1 VEVGELLREWRRR
14 RRLSQLDL
22 AIQADVSSR
31 HISFVE
37 TGRTVPSRRMVLHLA
52 EHLQVPLRERNR
64 LLVAAGYAPVF
75 RERPLDAPDLRAA
88 RQALRQILR
97 AHLPNP
103 AVVVDRRWNL
113 LLANDAARV
122 LLAGAAPALLEPP
135 VNMMRLGLHPD
146 GFARRLVNE
155 AQVRR
160 FLLSRLAH
168 QAHQTGDPELLALH
182 AELAGHG
189 DGDGDGDDE
198 PPDPAEIAMPL
209 RITYDRAEPS
219 FLSTITT
226 FGAAFDITLDDIVVE
241 ALYPHRRRDGGRA
254 AGVRHPRGVER
265 RPLSAAGRGQVRGTT
280 SGPGT
285 IRPVSAPSCS
295 TSIVTTSPGFSH
307 G

>member
-1 VEVGELLREWRRR
+1 VSVGDLLREWRRR
-14 RRLSQLDL
+14 RGLSQLDL

-31 HISFVE
+31 HVSFVE

-75 RERPLDAPDLRAA
+75 RERPLDGPDLRAA

-122 LLAGAAPALLEPP
+122 LLAGVSPALLEPP

-146 GFARRLVNE
+146 GFAARLANQ

-160 FLLSRLAH
+160 FLLTRLSR
-168 QAHQTGDPELLALH
+168 QAHQSGDPDLVALH

-189 DGDGDGDDE
+189 DGDATG

-209 RITYDRAEPS
+209 RIAYAGTELS
-219 FLSTITT
+219 FLGTITT

-241 ALYPHRRRDGGRA
+241 ALFPTDA
-254 AGVRHPRGVER
+254 AT
-265 RPLSAAGRGQVRGTT
+265 AAALQEIAAREGWTA
-280 SGPGT
+280 
-285 IRPVSAPSCS
+285 AP
-295 TSIVTTSPGFSH
+295 
-307 G
+307 

>member
-1 VEVGELLREWRRR
+1 
-14 RRLSQLDL
+14 
-22 AIQADVSSR
+22 
-31 HISFVE
+31 
-37 TGRTVPSRRMVLHLA
+37 MVLHLA

-75 RERPLDAPDLRAA
+75 QERPLDGPDLRAA

-122 LLAGAAPALLEPP
+122 LLAGVSPPLLEPP

-146 GFARRLVNE
+146 GFAARLTNQ

-160 FLLSRLAH
+160 FLLSRLSR
-168 QAHQTGDPELLALH
+168 QAHQSGDPELLALH
-182 AELAGHG
+182 AELAGYG
-189 DGDGDGDDE
+189 DGDGTG

-209 RITYDRAEPS
+209 RITYDGTELS

-226 FGAAFDITLDDIVVE
+226 FGAAYDITLDDIVVE
-241 ALYPHRRRDGGRA
+241 ALFSTDA
-254 AGVRHPRGVER
+254 ATV
-265 RPLSAAGRGQVRGTT
+265 AALQEIATREGWTA
-280 SGPGT
+280 
-285 IRPVSAPSCS
+285 AP
-295 TSIVTTSPGFSH
+295 
-307 G
+307 

>member
-1 VEVGELLREWRRR
+1 VTVGDLLREWRRR
-14 RRLSQLDL
+14 RGLSQLDL

-31 HISFVE
+31 HVSFVE
-37 TGRTVPSRRMVLHLA
+37 TGRTIPSRRMVLHLA

-75 RERPLDAPDLRAA
+75 RERPLDGPDLRAA

-122 LLAGAAPALLEPP
+122 LLAGVSPALLEPP

-146 GFARRLVNE
+146 GFAARLTNQ

-160 FLLSRLAH
+160 FLLTRLSR
-168 QAHQTGDPELLALH
+168 QAHQSGDPDLVALH

-189 DGDGDGDDE
+189 DGDATG

-209 RITYDRAEPS
+209 RIAYAGTELS

-241 ALYPHRRRDGGRA
+241 ALFPTDA
-254 AGVRHPRGVER
+254 AT
-265 RPLSAAGRGQVRGTT
+265 AAALQEIAAREGWTA
-280 SGPGT
+280 
-285 IRPVSAPSCS
+285 AP
-295 TSIVTTSPGFSH
+295 
-307 G
+307 

>member
-1 VEVGELLREWRRR
+1 VTVGDLLREWRRR
-14 RRLSQLDL
+14 RGLSQLDL

-31 HISFVE
+31 HVSFVE

-75 RERPLDAPDLRAA
+75 RERPLDGPDLRAA

-103 AVVVDRRWNL
+103 AVVIDRRWNL

-122 LLAGAAPALLEPP
+122 LLAGVSPALLEPP

-146 GFARRLVNE
+146 GFADRVTNR

-160 FLLSRLAH
+160 FLLSRLSR
-168 QAHQTGDPELLALH
+168 QAHRSGDPDLLALH
-182 AELAGHG
+182 AELADHG
-189 DGDGDGDDE
+189 DGDAAG

-209 RITYDRAEPS
+209 RIAYDGAELS

-226 FGAAFDITLDDIVVE
+226 FGAAYDITLDDILVE
-241 ALYPHRRRDGGRA
+241 ALFPTDA
-254 AGVRHPRGVER
+254 ATAAALHEIATREGW
-265 RPLSAAGRGQVRGTT
+265 SAA
-280 SGPGT
+280 P
-285 IRPVSAPSCS
+285 
-295 TSIVTTSPGFSH
+295 
-307 G
+307 